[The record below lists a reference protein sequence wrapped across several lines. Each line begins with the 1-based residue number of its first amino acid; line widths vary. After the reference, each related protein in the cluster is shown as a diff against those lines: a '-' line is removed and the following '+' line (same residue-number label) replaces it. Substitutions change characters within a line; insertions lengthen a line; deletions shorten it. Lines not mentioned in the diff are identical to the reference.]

1 MATLIRMPEVA
12 ANTDSAVIVAWSKQ
26 EGDTVESGDCL
37 AEIETEKA
45 VIEFSAEQS
54 GVLGKILV
62 QAGKEVEVG
71 TPIAALFAPGEKGV
85 DIAALL
91 SESSD
96 QVDTVDAVVNNVADS
111 QASTQESTS
120 IPTASAKAKHTRI
133 FASPLAKRLARD
145 ARSEERRVGKECVST
160 CRSRWSPYH

>member
-1 MATLIRMPEVA
+1 MRRRPPRSTRTDTLFPY
-12 ANTDSAVIVAWSKQ
+12 T
-26 EGDTVESGDCL
+26 T
-37 AEIETEKA
+37 
-45 VIEFSAEQS
+45 
-54 GVLGKILV
+54 
-62 QAGKEVEVG
+62 
-71 TPIAALFAPGEKGV
+71 LFRS
-85 DIAALL
+85 LL

-145 ARSEERRVGKECVST
+145 AGIELASLKGSGPQGRIVKRDVLAAQAAVPAKAATSVSAQAAVVPVAGQAQSYTDVPHNSMRRTLTS
-160 CRSRWSPYH
+160 

>member
-91 SESSD
+91 SESADAGDEANAVTSG
-96 QVDTVDAVVNNVADS
+96 DT
-111 QASTQESTS
+111 
-120 IPTASAKAKHTRI
+120 
-133 FASPLAKRLARD
+133 D
-145 ARSEERRVGKECVST
+145 ARPTVQEPAQIGRASCRERVCQYV
-160 CRSRWSPYH
+160 

>member
-1 MATLIRMPEVA
+1 MPYSAPLRRMPEVA
-12 ANTDSAVIVAWSKQ
+12 ANTDAAWIVSWTKQ
-26 EGDTVESGDCL
+26 EGVAVAQGDCL

-45 VIEFSAEQS
+45 VIEFNAEQS

-71 TPIAALFAPGEKGV
+71 TPIAALFAPGAKGV

-91 SESSD
+91 SESRA

-111 QASTQESTS
+111 QASTQES
-120 IPTASAKAKHTRI
+120 
-133 FASPLAKRLARD
+133 
-145 ARSEERRVGKECVST
+145 RSEDRRVGKESVSP
-160 CRSRWSPYH
+160 CSSRW